1 MNERAVLLQEIDAL
15 PPEYL
20 NEAVDFVAYLRQKK
34 HSASLE
40 NTRAME
46 KAAKMAAD
54 EYRAGKELTA
64 FSSLD
69 GEDFCET
76 R

>member
-1 MNERAVLLQEIDAL
+1 MPERAVLLKEIDAL

-20 NEAVDFVAYLRQKK
+20 KEVADFAAYLRQKK
-34 HSASLE
+34 HIASLE

-46 KAAKMAAD
+46 KAAEMMAE
-54 EYRAGKELTA
+54 EYASDTELTA
-64 FSSLD
+64 LCALD
-69 GEDFCET
+69 GEDFFET